1 VSKVYLDATSLKL
14 VLEDTVTSLHVM
26 PDTVLSAD
34 SMVDIAKNVLA
45 KVPCKWGECKFVLN
59 SWNMV
64 QEV

>member
-1 VSKVYLDATSLKL
+1 VSKVNLDAISLKL
-14 VLEDTVTSLHVM
+14 VLEDTATSLHVM